1 MSVSSPLETMFWLI
15 LICTLQ
21 SMFHI
26 TRGCVAEERIALLR
40 IRSLL
45 IEANHRV
52 PASLGQYEVPASW
65 GQSDDCCSW
74 DRVTCDK
81 DTARVSGLN
90 LSTMHDVYLDFYFI
104 KNRVFWDLNLFSPF
118 HELQLLDLYFSFAS
132 LQNFDGTHAAPIYT
146 SL

>member
-65 GQSDDCCSW
+65 GQSDDCFM
-74 DRVTCDK
+74 
-81 DTARVSGLN
+81 A
-90 LSTMHDVYLDFYFI
+90 
-104 KNRVFWDLNLFSPF
+104 LFGSLEKRPM
-118 HELQLLDLYFSFAS
+118 LMRLL
-132 LQNFDGTHAAPIYT
+132 IYCERKT
-146 SL
+146 LLFC

>member
-45 IEANHRV
+45 IEANQRV

-65 GQSDDCCSW
+65 GAERRLLRPCSAGC
-74 DRVTCDK
+74 R
-81 DTARVSGLN
+81 
-90 LSTMHDVYLDFYFI
+90 
-104 KNRVFWDLNLFSPF
+104 KN
-118 HELQLLDLYFSFAS
+118 
-132 LQNFDGTHAAPIYT
+132 G
-146 SL
+146 